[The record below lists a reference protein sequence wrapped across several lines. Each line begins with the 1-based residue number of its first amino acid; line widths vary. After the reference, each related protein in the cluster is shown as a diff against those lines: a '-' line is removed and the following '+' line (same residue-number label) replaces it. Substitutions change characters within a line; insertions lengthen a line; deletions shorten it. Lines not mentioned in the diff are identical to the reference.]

1 VIIWINMGCRVMKPQ
16 THGAKITPSVPW
28 RPRLVES
35 RHVNHTII
43 GERVRITFS
52 DGEVIVGYRL
62 HFDVNGP
69 GFLSSRRPDEQQP
82 PHLCGERSCEGCAA
96 GGVRFPLNRE
106 TRVRETRVLRVR
118 GLSRTD
124 FHF

>member
-1 VIIWINMGCRVMKPQ
+1 MGCRVMKPQ

-52 DGEVIVGYRL
+52 DGEVIVGYTL

-69 GFLSSRRPDEQQP
+69 GFFVFPADPTSNNHRIFVVSGVVKDVRRV
-82 PHLCGERSCEGCAA
+82 A
-96 GGVRFPLNRE
+96 
-106 TRVRETRVLRVR
+106 
-118 GLSRTD
+118 
-124 FHF
+124 

>member
-1 VIIWINMGCRVMKPQ
+1 MIIWINMGCRVMKPQ

-52 DGEVIVGYRL
+52 DGEVIVGYTATFRCER
-62 HFDVNGP
+62 P
-69 GFLSSRRPDEQQP
+69 GLFCLPRRPDEQQP

-96 GGVRFPLNRE
+96 GGVRFPSIENPA
-106 TRVRETRVLRVR
+106 
-118 GLSRTD
+118 
-124 FHF
+124 